1 MKKKTQAFTLL
12 ELMIVVA
19 LIAIV
24 TAYGLPRLK
33 GFTTNTG
40 LTTNTNDLVAA
51 LQYARSTAINDQGRV
66 VVCASSDS
74 MKAVPKCGGPGTPWH
89 SGWIIFRDIDNN
101 ASISA
106 GDTVLRVQGAVALN
120 GITITPG
127 PLNPPNPTNIDDYVS
142 FGPPA
147 GEPLLTNGLN
157 QSGLFKICS
166 AQDSSL
172 VRGVEVNF
180 SGRISS
186 TRVVNPGCP

>member
-12 ELMIVVA
+12 ELMITVA
-19 LIAIV
+19 LIGTLA
-24 TAYGLPRLK
+24 AYGLPYLR
-33 GFTTNTG
+33 GYTTSTG

-51 LQYARSTAINDQGRV
+51 LQYARSTAINDQDRV
-66 VVCASSDS
+66 VICASGDS
-74 MKAVPKCGGPGTPWH
+74 MTASPSCGGPGTPWH
-89 SGWIIFRDIDNN
+89 SGWVIFRDIDNN

-106 GDTVLRVQGAVALN
+106 GDTLLRVQGGVRLN
-120 GITITPG
+120 NITITPS
-127 PLNPPNPTNIDDYVS
+127 PLNLAPTNIDDYVS

-157 QSGLFKICS
+157 QSGLFLICS
-166 AQDSSL
+166 DGDSSNM
-172 VRGVEVNF
+172 RGVELHF

>member
-1 MKKKTQAFTLL
+1 MKKKTQAFTLI

-19 LIAIV
+19 LIGVVI
-24 TAYGLPRLK
+24 AYGLPKLRS
-33 GFTTNTG
+33 FPVSTG

-74 MKAVPKCGGPGTPWH
+74 MTATPSCGGPGTPWH
-89 SGWIIFRDIDNN
+89 SGWIIFRDTDNN

-106 GDTVLRVQGAVALN
+106 GDTVLRVQGAVAVSS
-120 GITITPG
+120 ITITPG
-127 PLNPPNPTNIDDYVS
+127 PLNLNPTNIDDYVS

-157 QSGLFKICS
+157 QSGLFKICHAS
-166 AQDSSL
+166 DLSK

-186 TRVVNPGCP
+186 TRVVNPGCL

>member
-19 LIAIV
+19 MIAV
-24 TAYGLPRLK
+24 LTAYGIPGLK
-33 GFTTNTG
+33 GFSTKTG
-40 LTTNTNDLVAA
+40 LTTNANDLVAA
-51 LQYARSTAINDQGRV
+51 LQYARSTAINDQSRV
-66 VVCASSDS
+66 VICASSDS
-74 MKAVPKCGGPGTPWH
+74 MTAVPSCGGSGTPWH
-89 SGWIIFRDIDNN
+89 SGWVVFRDIDNN

-106 GDTVLRVQGAVALN
+106 GDTVLKVQGAVAIN

-127 PLNPPNPTNIDDYVS
+127 PLNSNPTNIDDYVS

-147 GEPLLTNGLN
+147 GEPVLTNGLN

-166 AQDSSL
+166 AHDSSL

>member
-1 MKKKTQAFTLL
+1 MKKKTQAFTLI

-19 LIAIV
+19 LIGVV
-24 TAYGLPRLK
+24 TAYGLPHLRS
-33 GFTTNTG
+33 FPTNTG

-74 MKAVPKCGGPGTPWH
+74 MSATPSCGGPGTPWH

-106 GDTVLRVQGAVALN
+106 GDTVLKVQPAVALK
-120 GITITPG
+120 GITITPS
-127 PLNPPNPTNIDDYVS
+127 PLNLTPTNIDDYVS

-147 GEPLLTNGLN
+147 GEPVLTNGLN
-157 QSGLFKICS
+157 QSGLFKICYERDLS
-166 AQDSSL
+166 R
-172 VRGVEVNF
+172 VRGVELNF

-186 TRVVNPGCP
+186 TREVNPGCP